1 MSTVALD
8 LLPSHQPG
16 SRVAW
21 WQGQS
26 INRETFLHHVHQ
38 VSKSLPKGRFAVNLC
53 EDRYLFL
60 VTFAAVITQGQTNL
74 LPANRASEEIQSLL
88 ADYPSSYPLQD
99 QNIKS
104 CLACPP
110 FTQERA
116 MPAIAPQHLAAVV
129 FTSGSTGRACPHDKR
144 WGELVATTR
153 IAQRRF
159 GFYAD
164 AGLTVLATAP
174 PQHMYGLETSILV
187 PLITGVSVH
196 GGRPFF
202 PEDIRATLA
211 TLPAPRVLVTT
222 PPHLRVCVESGL
234 HWPELAFVISATAPL
249 SNTLAARVEN
259 IFQTQVLEIYG
270 FTEAGSVASR
280 RTLDGDLWHL
290 YDAMRID
297 IRSHCLYSPHL
308 SQPVPLND
316 VIESHGKT
324 HFKLV
329 GRRADLVNIAGKRA
343 SLADLNARLN
353 EIEGILDGAFVVPT
367 DREEKVSR
375 LIAFVVAPRISEREI
390 LTALTQR
397 IDSAF
402 LPRPLYKV
410 ARLPRNET
418 GKLPQQ
424 ALFNLLST
432 LKTARAD
439 TDNVYR

>member
-1 MSTVALD
+1 
-8 LLPSHQPG
+8 
-16 SRVAW
+16 
-21 WQGQS
+21 
-26 INRETFLHHVHQ
+26 
-38 VSKSLPKGRFAVNLC
+38 
-53 EDRYLFL
+53 
-60 VTFAAVITQGQTNL
+60 
-74 LPANRASEEIQSLL
+74 
-88 ADYPSSYPLQD
+88 
-99 QNIKS
+99 
-104 CLACPP
+104 
-110 FTQERA
+110 
-116 MPAIAPQHLAAVV
+116 
-129 FTSGSTGRACPHDKR
+129 
-144 WGELVATTR
+144 
-153 IAQRRF
+153 
-159 GFYAD
+159 
-164 AGLTVLATAP
+164 
-174 PQHMYGLETSILV
+174 MYGLETSILV